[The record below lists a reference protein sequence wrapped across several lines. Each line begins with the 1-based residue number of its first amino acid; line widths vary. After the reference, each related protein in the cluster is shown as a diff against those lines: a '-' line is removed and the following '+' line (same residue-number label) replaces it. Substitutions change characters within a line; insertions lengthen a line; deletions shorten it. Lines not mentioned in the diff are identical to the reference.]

1 MDEDLYINTDIT
13 IPAGELATRAS
24 RSGGPGGQHAN
35 KTSSR
40 VTLEWNVEESSV
52 LSNIQR
58 LRILRNLAH
67 RITDAGILAVSVDES
82 RSQHQNKDIARER
95 LTKLILD
102 ALKVQKVRVGTK
114 PSKSA
119 KRRRVDAKKQVGEK
133 KKMRVKPHHDD

>member
-13 IPAGELATRAS
+13 IPAGELTTRAS

-40 VTLEWNVEESSV
+40 VTLEWNIEESSV

-67 RITDAGILAVSVDES
+67 RITDAGVLAVSVDES

>member
-13 IPAGELATRAS
+13 IPAGELTTRAS

-40 VTLEWNVEESSV
+40 VTLEWNIEESSV

-67 RITDAGILAVSVDES
+67 RISDAGVLAVSVDES

-119 KRRRVDAKKQVGEK
+119 KRRRVDAKKQVSEK

>member
-1 MDEDLYINTDIT
+1 MDDDLYINADIT
-13 IPAGELATRAS
+13 IPAGEMTTRAS

-58 LRILRNLAH
+58 LRIVRNLAH
-67 RITDAGILAVSVDES
+67 RITDSGILAVSVDES
-82 RSQHQNKDIARER
+82 RSQHQNKEIARER
-95 LTKLILD
+95 LAKLIID

-119 KRRRVDAKKQVGEK
+119 KRRRVEGKKQLGEK